1 MFQHIGRVFAAL
13 ALICPNTTISIFV
26 CARGTCNVFQ
36 SFHVIAPHTAGCQ
49 HVTWILGAFTNERP
63 VTARRRFV
71 NTRCTFRDNLL
82 WTDIPVRVNLKDCL
96 FNGLNICRFF
106 ANSLLRDSQ
115 SSSLD
120 VFSPG
125 KGKQKTQQD
134 KSVRRF
140 HGHYLEKLQAST
152 IIDPF
157 FLCSSI
163 TMRPIIF
170 GFWSF
175 VSQG

>member
-1 MFQHIGRVFAAL
+1 MPSWCWNKPRFWRAFVRRPYSFSTAKLELPWCRACDSAKENIISAAL
-13 ALICPNTTISIFV
+13 QNRHKKQVNKSINSLQTSKQDGLTT
-26 CARGTCNVFQ
+26 N
-36 SFHVIAPHTAGCQ
+36 P
-49 HVTWILGAFTNERP
+49 
-63 VTARRRFV
+63 
-71 NTRCTFRDNLL
+71 LL
-82 WTDIPVRVNLKDCL
+82 SPPRAYLYLKDCL

-163 TMRPIIF
+163 SMRSIIF